1 MAANYHIDAS
11 GNITKNGEA
20 KKKKKKPSAD
30 YHIDINGNVTN
41 LSDADIGPVKEEKK
55 SWFQSGEFADG
66 YQFGD
71 LTKTILG
78 SAGDLLEDAGA
89 GLLGLGEKGL
99 DALLYAAPLV
109 AQGEYYQNGGVYQK
123 PEIQQRNQ
131 EIFDSMKTSNAEF
144 IAKDLYNEEEIA
156 KAIISEP
163 IKSTTGFDIE
173 EASVLGPKMDS
184 LAQSGGQLLGTA
196 GLQMVG
202 IPWWLTTGAT
212 SFGSEAENALN
223 QGATYEEAGLSAAI
237 TAGAEIL
244 TEKLSGGISFGGK
257 TLDDALTHQLATRIS
272 NKVVRNGLKIGMD
285 FVGEG
290 SEEVISSV
298 FSNLG
303 SSLYKDESI
312 EELLTSEEAID
323 EYIDSFIG
331 GGILGGV
338 SSTGKAV
345 KSEAKGVD
353 YVSGLTKNE
362 KAVFDKV
369 YNDAIAELEA
379 DGKKLT
385 QSEKSRLYDST
396 MNALERGY
404 IDTDTIESTL
414 GGESYDSYKAVTEQ
428 ESALKKE
435 IETLENLPK
444 EQITVKQ
451 SERLA
456 EARQQL
462 KELDLETPKNRLN
475 TEISGLVNGSRL
487 SESYNEQARK
497 EQKFEADL
505 DSYTN
510 ESAKQTVKNFM
521 EHTKSNNTN
530 RAHDYLDFLTRI
542 SEDRGYVFDFT
553 TTEQLQESIENGNP
567 HGIDVD
573 PERVEAFVSEKK
585 KTIVINMS
593 AKKSLNSLVG
603 HEVVHTLE
611 GFGEYD
617 GLQEAVFQLA
627 ETRGEYAD
635 RLASIQRRYKGLSED
650 GQKKELTSDL
660 LGDYLF
666 TDYDFIKSLSTE
678 KPNIFKR
685 IYNEIKYLCKMATTG
700 SRELRELERVK
711 HQFEKIWRENGKTDV
726 HDDSDVKFSIRTEAP
741 PKETGIAYKVFYV
754 KDGKLYPPMVANP
767 DGADTPMGVWLDADV
782 GASAPPSKTG
792 RQQVKAGGKGTQGG
806 SGSLAFRPGWH
817 LGDLPRASQFDRVNP
832 ETGNKELFPENFVWA
847 EVEYA
852 KDVDYQEEAM
862 SYGYTDNGK
871 FRHAYAGLPRLPENG
886 YYRYRTNPK
895 PDTVPWI
902 ITGAMKVNRLLSDA
916 EVNAIL
922 EKNGVAPVHRQ
933 GGDVGL
939 DKFGFNEDGS
949 VKYSISDSKGRQ
961 LSEGQQEFF
970 KNSKA
975 RDDAG
980 NLMVVYHGSQ
990 DYGFTV
996 FDNGKSDDNMSF
1008 FFTNSED
1015 MANSYVGDKSKLY
1028 ETYLNLENPYIV
1040 DAKGHRWNQI
1050 RLGENT
1056 DAITGKVERFVDLSM
1071 AYDVEIDFAL
1081 VSESLG
1087 NVSDSVEYMLENEM
1101 ENLDD
1106 GEESLYSDAEKAEL
1120 RQLAR
1125 EIDEAYENW
1134 DEEAHLDED
1143 GEPMSM
1149 SVYLLDHKL
1158 STKYTT
1164 RQIAKIAKNQ
1174 GHDGVIIKNVY
1185 DNGKF
1190 TDVTG
1195 IHGFGNVYIAFDS
1208 NQIKAV
1214 DNANPTKDADV
1225 RFSLSD
1231 TVEETKDLIAVHN
1244 LQGEQLIKSLELG
1257 GLPMPSV
1264 AIIKAQDG
1272 HDMYGDVTLILQK
1285 DAIDPKSSKANKIY
1299 GGDAWTPTYP
1309 TIEYKPSNAVS
1320 KKIRDKY
1327 YDLGRRF
1334 GYNEVDALYRY
1345 AENME
1350 DSLNRDGGEAAML
1363 ERLYEDTRMMQ
1374 VYLLDTGREKVKTV
1388 EKEVRTE
1395 ITAAEAE
1402 MNKFMVEAL
1411 GNDLIAE
1418 FEIPKGAPLT
1428 YRKDFMAKHEAEIVD
1443 AYKKLL
1449 YEQFGFTDAEV
1460 ENVISNTSTKDLMK
1474 IMRDAYMYTKNNG
1487 VTVRIE
1493 QDYEATNNAIKNAAS
1508 DGYKEWIDNLFKGI
1522 EEKQGIRNNV
1532 DYFTNSGGRRAWE
1545 SLHWE
1550 NTLENVVRAMKQHKN
1565 GEAFFGGGGIF
1576 GVSAKEYKNIA
1587 EAKADSHRLHKM
1599 SDEEYE
1605 AVRKQ
1610 YTDRLSE
1617 IATRISDK
1625 SERNQ
1630 FIAWDNAMECIV
1642 DAVRTSKTSAG
1653 IYKELKQYRN
1663 LTVTEK
1669 DASDIAALVSDISN
1683 MPTGYFEAKPQR
1695 AVGFDEV
1702 GVFVIP
1708 NNADV
1713 KLKQELL
1720 NRGYSIAEYDPN
1732 VEGDRKRVVN
1742 QFEQFKF
1749 SLSDAGQSTPEY
1761 GTYNVYSK
1769 DIALQQDIAPV
1780 AEPVQA
1786 QPVQDYGP
1794 LTEDQANERDTEQIE
1809 QSYFIDEDGLPVRE
1823 EPYNGTYAEHVKPSD
1838 PFYEKDIWE
1847 VGRDR
1852 KVKAYMYENPEVKPF
1867 FQQEARYMLGEL
1879 DNSVK
1884 GEKFYNDQ
1892 LYYDTNGEMGFFGTT
1907 RQTSDDIAY
1916 LLDTFN
1922 YTYKQIAKG
1931 LRDIIEDN
1939 GKENNAISKRI
1950 EFLLD
1955 ERLRNGYKDFPF
1967 GDQIPPNQEY
1977 VNLLNS
1983 KQITEYND
1991 ESWNNWLRG
2000 LSEDDINT
2008 YFRGNTEAT
2017 QAVPQNEY
2025 IPSEDIAPVKEEY
2038 EAIRP
2043 EPKKQPKTVRVDN
2056 VPTVNEEVAKIM
2068 VEEPEVEKKKSRFFS
2083 KAMELVADKGFVFE
2097 NLAKKT
2103 KNRNLEA
2110 KWNYIRY
2117 ADGMAQDFIG
2127 NGADGVRAL
2136 KDVQTEVQ
2144 KAGLTEKLYEYVY
2157 HKHNI
2162 DRMSLENRYEDVPN
2176 KAVFGDSV
2184 TSEISQEAVKKLE
2197 AQYPALKRYANEIYA
2212 FNNHLRQMLVD
2223 GGVISQETADLWEE
2237 MYPHYVPIRRA
2248 GDFGLNINVPLD
2260 TGRTGVNAPVKRAVG
2275 GNQDIL
2281 PLFDTMAQRAFQ
2293 TYKAVAKNRFG
2304 VELKNTLGTTVETET
2319 ADIDG
2324 IIEGIETQDELLKK
2338 GKRGKSSTFTVFD
2351 KGEKVTFEI
2360 TDEMYDALKPTNET
2374 LAYTNKVANTIS
2386 NVHRGLLTEYNPAFM
2401 ARNAIKDAQDVLI
2414 NSQHP
2419 AQTYKNFPKAIK
2431 EMATKGKWY
2440 AEYTKNGGEQNTY
2453 FDKETNTFAKE
2464 KSGLSK
2470 AIGLPL
2476 EAISKANNFIERL
2489 PRLAEY
2495 IASREAGRGVEESML
2510 DAARVTT
2517 NFAAGGDLTKFLNRN
2532 GATFLNA
2539 SVQGA
2544 MQQVRNVR
2552 DAKMNGLKGWTQL
2565 AAKYAVAGLPVVL
2578 LNGLMWDDDEE
2589 YEELS
2594 DYVKQNYYIV
2604 AKFGDG
2610 KFVRIPKGRTLAVI
2624 QNAMEQVA
2632 NGLTGNDEVDLK
2644 SFLELA
2650 VSNLAPNNPIENNI
2664 LAPIIQV
2671 ANNTTWYGDDLVPT
2685 RLQDLPPGEQ
2695 SDESTD
2701 SISKW
2706 LGEKMGVSPYKIN
2719 YLLDQYGGALGD
2731 MFLPMLTP
2739 EAESGDDSLLGNMLA
2754 PIKSAFTADSV
2765 MNNQNVSDFYDTSDT
2780 LTTNAKKAYATDE
2793 DILSNKYFN
2802 SVKAEVGKLY
2812 GEKREIQNS
2821 DLTDAEKYYLVREV
2835 QKKIDALT
2843 KEGLGEYENVNID
2856 GVHATVGDL
2865 QFRKTDEG
2873 WSKITEQQLEKQDD
2887 VTSDLGITPS
2897 EYWSEKQEYDYAYE
2911 YPEKYDFLKENGISV
2926 ADYYELDEDARD
2938 AYTWAF
2944 NNPGKRKMSQVIA
2957 GDYVQYRKITGE
2969 LNDIKADKDSSGKA
2983 ISGSAKEKKIAYIDG
2998 LDLDFG
3004 QKLILIR
3011 SLYSSKEDKNTYN
3024 PHIVEYLDSR
3034 DDVSYEEMVE
3044 ILEELD
3050 MKVHSDGTVTW

>member
-1 MAANYHIDAS
+1 MAANYHIDIN
-11 GNITKNGEA
+11 GNVTKTSDE
-20 KKKKKKPSAD
+20 KKKKKKKQSAD

-41 LSDADIGPVKEEKK
+41 LSDADIGPVEEKK
-55 SWFQSGEFADG
+55 SWFRSGEFEDG

-89 GLLGLGEKGL
+89 GILGMGEKAA
-99 DALLYAAPLV
+99 DFLLYAAPLV
-109 AQGEYYQNGGVYQK
+109 AEGQYYQNGGVYQPQEVQK
-123 PEIQQRNQ
+123 LNQ
-131 EIFDSMKTSNAEF
+131 AYFDAGKKGNAEI

-156 KAIISEP
+156 KAIVSKP
-163 IKSTTGFDIE
+163 IQKTTGFDIE
-173 EASVLGPKMDS
+173 KASVFGTKADS

-202 IPWWLTTGAT
+202 VPWWLTTGAT

-223 QGATYEEAGLSAAI
+223 QNATYEEAGLSATI

-257 TLDDALTHQLATRIS
+257 TLDDALTQQLATRIS

-290 SEEVISSV
+290 SEEVVSSV

-303 SSLYKDESI
+303 SSLYKEESI

-385 QSEKSRLYDST
+385 QSERTRLYDST
-396 MNALERGY
+396 MNALEKGY
-404 IDTDTIESTL
+404 IDIDTIESVV
-414 GGESYDSYKAVTEQ
+414 GGDTYSSWKVTADQETKTQKEYDELYQMKNGEKSDAQIERQ
-428 ESALKKE
+428 ADLKKF
-435 IETLENLPK
+435 LEDNATKKTQLREK
-444 EQITVKQ
+444 LDGIV
-451 SERLA
+451 SEFV
-456 EARQQL
+456 Q
-462 KELDLETPKNRLN
+462 
-475 TEISGLVNGSRL
+475 GSRL

-505 DSYTN
+505 SQYTN

-567 HGIDVD
+567 HGIEVD

-617 GLQEAVFQLA
+617 GLQEAVFKLA
-627 ETRGEYAD
+627 QTRGEFAD
-635 RLASIQRRYKGLSED
+635 RLASIQRRYKGMSED

-666 TDYDFIKSLSTE
+666 TDYDFIKNLSTE

-685 IYNEIKYLCKMATTG
+685 VYNEIKYLCKMATTG

-711 HQFEKIWRENGKTDV
+711 HQFEKIWRESSEENA
-726 HDDSDVKFSIRTEAP
+726 HNDSDVKFSIRTEAP

-767 DGADTPMGVWLDADV
+767 DGADTPVGVWLDADV

-961 LSEGQQEFF
+961 LSKGQQEYF

-975 RDDAG
+975 RDNDG

-990 DYGFTV
+990 DHGFTV

-1028 ETYLNLENPYIV
+1028 EVYLNLENPYIV

-1071 AYDVEIDFAL
+1071 RYDVEIDFAL

-1087 NVSDSVEYMLENEM
+1087 NVSDSVEYMLQNEM

-1120 RQLAR
+1120 RQLAS

-1174 GHDGVIIKNVY
+1174 GHDGVIIENVY

-1190 TDVTG
+1190 TDVTH

-1208 NQIKAV
+1208 NQIKTV
-1214 DNANPTKDADV
+1214 DNANPTKDADI
-1225 RFSLSD
+1225 RYSLSD
-1231 TVEETKDLIAVHN
+1231 SEGRDLSAEQQEYFKNAKTRDEHGRLKPYYHGTGRADRVGNVFLPERATSGPMAFFTDSKTIADN
-1244 LQGEQLIKSLELG
+1244 Y
-1257 GLPMPSV
+1257 
-1264 AIIKAQDG
+1264 A
-1272 HDMYGDVTLILQK
+1272 
-1285 DAIDPKSSKANKIY
+1285 
-1299 GGDAWTPTYP
+1299 
-1309 TIEYKPSNAVS
+1309 
-1320 KKIRDKY
+1320 RDKQDTSLAYDEMYRDY
-1327 YDLGRRF
+1327 YTQFRV
-1334 GYNEVDALYRY
+1334 EVDGQNLSVSEAWDKLPTSKRVEIRNKAHHITFDDDMENIIYDENAQRGTGGFDKYRINEHKGNYLSALTG
-1345 AENME
+1345 EWLE
-1350 DSLNRDGGEAAML
+1350 DGTLYGQEEEFLKVLSLVGLDNVQYMNPDARNEKT
-1363 ERLYEDTRMMQ
+1363 YQ
-1374 VYLLDTGREKVKTV
+1374 VYLNVTNPFVTTDIS
-1388 EKEVRTE
+1388 KEMLQAFKDA
-1395 ITAAEAE
+1395 AAEAE
-1402 MNKFMVEAL
+1402 ITVGNTADMWDKRNFRPEAWIEKL
-1411 GNDLIAE
+1411 EADIANGTSYSWTS
-1418 FEIPKGAPLT
+1418 IPDFVTDTLKAHGYDGIFDEGGKNGGAGHQVVIPF
-1428 YRKDFMAKHEAEIVD
+1428 YS
-1443 AYKKLL
+1443 
-1449 YEQFGFTDAEV
+1449 EQ
-1460 ENVISNTSTKDLMK
+1460 
-1474 IMRDAYMYTKNNG
+1474 
-1487 VTVRIE
+1487 
-1493 QDYEATNNAIKNAAS
+1493 IKN
-1508 DGYKEWIDNLFKGI
+1508 IDN
-1522 EEKQGIRNNV
+1522 
-1532 DYFTNSGGRRAWE
+1532 E
-1545 SLHWE
+1545 SP
-1550 NTLENVVRAMKQHKN
+1550 TT
-1565 GEAFFGGGGIF
+1565 
-1576 GVSAKEYKNIA
+1576 
-1587 EAKADSHRLHKM
+1587 DSHIDM
-1599 SDEEYE
+1599 
-1605 AVRKQ
+1605 
-1610 YTDRLSE
+1610 
-1617 IATRISDK
+1617 
-1625 SERNQ
+1625 
-1630 FIAWDNAMECIV
+1630 
-1642 DAVRTSKTSAG
+1642 
-1653 IYKELKQYRN
+1653 
-1663 LTVTEK
+1663 
-1669 DASDIAALVSDISN
+1669 
-1683 MPTGYFEAKPQR
+1683 
-1695 AVGFDEV
+1695 
-1702 GVFVIP
+1702 
-1708 NNADV
+1708 
-1713 KLKQELL
+1713 
-1720 NRGYSIAEYDPN
+1720 
-1732 VEGDRKRVVN
+1732 
-1742 QFEQFKF
+1742 
-1749 SLSDAGQSTPEY
+1749 SLSDGNEHPVEY

-1780 AEPVQA
+1780 AEPVQE
-1786 QPVQDYGP
+1786 QPVQNYGP

-1823 EPYNGTYAEHVKPSD
+1823 EEYNGTYAEHVKPAD

-1847 VGRDR
+1847 VGKDR

-1931 LRDIIEDN
+1931 LNDIIEDN
-1939 GKENNAISKRI
+1939 GKENNAVSKRI

-1967 GDQIPPNQEY
+1967 GDKIPPNQEY
-1977 VNLLNS
+1977 INLLNA

-1991 ESWNNWLRG
+1991 EAWNNWLRG
-2000 LSEDDINT
+2000 LSEDDIKQ
-2008 YFRGNTEAT
+2008 YFTAPE
-2017 QAVPQNEY
+2017 QAAPPQ
-2025 IPSEDIAPVKEEY
+2025 EDIAPVGVAPEPALY
-2038 EAIRP
+2038 EAQ
-2043 EPKKQPKTVRVDN
+2043 PKKGVTEGQLSMFEEAEQPTTHLDRVLKRIDN
-2056 VPTVNEEVAKIM
+2056 RLEREKAELAEEFRQ
-2068 VEEPEVEKKKSRFFS
+2068 KKVDMQKQLKDKDTFFS
-2083 KAMELVADKGFVFE
+2083 NKAAELFDE
-2097 NLAKKT
+2097 LSNLKK
-2103 KNRNLEA
+2103 
-2110 KWNYIRY
+2110 
-2117 ADGMAQDFIG
+2117 
-2127 NGADGVRAL
+2127 GVRASSQLGYLLDYGYGWNPIKTALQNIKYHPGSPVNDVFAPENVAREMLEKEYENSLYDLDGLDTEYQKQIEELEANAEKERANARKEEQTVTRKELHENIVGNIRSEFAVKGYDLDDVLNSAKNLSTFATVDNTPQRVMEKALGYKQGQILSDLTVNRVAQNETEGTKWLSSFTDRKHGLLAQISKQYGIKPGSKESAAAQMYAEGFYVDENDSLIAYGDAELAKDFPNRRVQANIKGLAADGRIRQIYDETLRMINESRTRNAYPEIPRLENYFLHFRAMDDTFSRLGLPFNPNDIRAKDLPTDLNGVTADL
-2136 KDVQTEVQ
+2136 KPGQPYFASAMHRTGKRTSFDLLGGLERYLTSAKNQIYHIDDIQTLRALRNYIADTYGQAHGLESLDTLNEEEAQERIKEVYGSHLSTFAKFLNEEANILAGKTALIDRGLEGIIGRRGITFLDTVNRQVGSNMVGFNLSSSMTNFLPVVQTIAKSNKADFIKAFAQTASNKISSIFGRNDGFAEQSPVMIRRKGADRFYRTPWQ
-2144 KAGLTEKLYEYVY
+2144 KAGDAGYAIMGAVDSISTELIARTKYNELTRKGMDAQKAHYETDKWVSRLMGDRSLGQQPQLYNS
-2157 HKHNI
+2157 KMLGLI
-2162 DRMSLENRYEDVPN
+2162 TKFQLEVRNQL
-2176 KAVFGDSV
+2176 DSQFYD
-2184 TSEISQEAVKKLE
+2184 TIQEAK
-2197 AQYPALKRYANEIYA
+2197 ASNEDIQNGLA
-2212 FNNHLRQMLVD
+2212 RNAK
-2223 GGVISQETADLWEE
+2223 TA
-2237 MYPHYVPIRRA
+2237 A
-2248 GDFGLNINVPLD
+2248 
-2260 TGRTGVNAPVKRAVG
+2260 K
-2275 GNQDIL
+2275 
-2281 PLFDTMAQRAFQ
+2281 
-2293 TYKAVAKNRFG
+2293 VA
-2304 VELKNTLGTTVETET
+2304 
-2319 ADIDG
+2319 
-2324 IIEGIETQDELLKK
+2324 
-2338 GKRGKSSTFTVFD
+2338 STFAQLAVVQHLFG
-2351 KGEKVTFEI
+2351 KAFES
-2360 TDEMYDALKPTNET
+2360 
-2374 LAYTNKVANTIS
+2374 VA
-2386 NVHRGLLTEYNPAFM
+2386 GYNPAFD
-2401 ARNAIKDAQDVLI
+2401 I
-2414 NSQHP
+2414 
-2419 AQTYKNFPKAIK
+2419 
-2431 EMATKGKWY
+2431 
-2440 AEYTKNGGEQNTY
+2440 
-2453 FDKETNTFAKE
+2453 
-2464 KSGLSK
+2464 
-2470 AIGLPL
+2470 
-2476 EAISKANNFIERL
+2476 IE
-2489 PRLAEY
+2489 
-2495 IASREAGRGVEESML
+2495 
-2510 DAARVTT
+2510 
-2517 NFAAGGDLTKFLNRN
+2517 
-2532 GATFLNA
+2532 
-2539 SVQGA
+2539 
-2544 MQQVRNVR
+2544 
-2552 DAKMNGLKGWTQL
+2552 
-2565 AAKYAVAGLPVVL
+2565 VL
-2578 LNGLMWDDDEE
+2578 LTAFGYDDDEE
-2589 YEELS
+2589 SEDTVLDNIEQGFLALLEDLPYTGTLTGGRIPIASALPVEQFITGKDDYGNEKSRLETLKEVAPYYALPTGYGQIKKTYQGLSMFDDDLPIAGSYTDSGNLRFPVEDTLQNRVQAGVFGQWSSDVARDYFDNERNPLKEKQIEELVDLDIPIREYWDYREGLAKQETLEDKFDYIADLDVSVEQKNIMINNVVDRKEPVDMANYDDFADYEEFDFYTKNTEKYNFL
-2594 DYVKQNYYIV
+2594 
-2604 AKFGDG
+2604 
-2610 KFVRIPKGRTLAVI
+2610 
-2624 QNAMEQVA
+2624 EA
-2632 NGLTGNDEVDLK
+2632 NG
-2644 SFLELA
+2644 
-2650 VSNLAPNNPIENNI
+2650 VSYAEYMADKERKEDYDNAYSWYKNNPEKVTVSKAITDNVIE
-2664 LAPIIQV
+2664 
-2671 ANNTTWYGDDLVPT
+2671 Y
-2685 RLQDLPPGEQ
+2685 RR
-2695 SDESTD
+2695 
-2701 SISKW
+2701 
-2706 LGEKMGVSPYKIN
+2706 
-2719 YLLDQYGGALGD
+2719 
-2731 MFLPMLTP
+2731 
-2739 EAESGDDSLLGNMLA
+2739 
-2754 PIKSAFTADSV
+2754 FTS
-2765 MNNQNVSDFYDTSDT
+2765 
-2780 LTTNAKKAYATDE
+2780 
-2793 DILSNKYFN
+2793 
-2802 SVKAEVGKLY
+2802 
-2812 GEKREIQNS
+2812 
-2821 DLTDAEKYYLVREV
+2821 
-2835 QKKIDALT
+2835 
-2843 KEGLGEYENVNID
+2843 
-2856 GVHATVGDL
+2856 
-2865 QFRKTDEG
+2865 
-2873 WSKITEQQLEKQDD
+2873 
-2887 VTSDLGITPS
+2887 
-2897 EYWSEKQEYDYAYE
+2897 
-2911 YPEKYDFLKENGISV
+2911 
-2926 ADYYELDEDARD
+2926 
-2938 AYTWAF
+2938 
-2944 NNPGKRKMSQVIA
+2944 
-2957 GDYVQYRKITGE
+2957 E
-2969 LNDIKADKDSSGKA
+2969 LNDIRADKDSDGDSIA
-2983 ISGSAKEKKIAYIDG
+2983 GSAKEKKIAYINGLG
-2998 LDLDFG
+2998 LDYG
-3004 QKLILIR
+3004 QKIILFR
-3011 SLYSSKEDKNTYN
+3011 TYYDGKADKEAYN
-3024 PHIVEYLDSR
+3024 ADIVEYLNSR
-3034 DDVSYEEMVE
+3034 DDISYEEMVT

-3050 MKVHSDGTVTW
+3050 MKVHSDGTVSW